1 MDGME
6 LCRQVR
12 ALDRGSYT
20 YLLFTTAHASKRDF
34 VDAVRAGADD
44 WSCPDFPD
52 AERSTYAPGVRTMGK
67 QRRKYT
73 DDFKRD
79 AVRMM
84 RNRGTRTVAE
94 IADDLGVAPT
104 ILHRWAHVLDKDA
117 VAKRNEEGETLEQEV
132 RRLRKEVEQLKV
144 EKAILKKAAAFFAKD
159 SE

>member
-1 MDGME
+1 M
-6 LCRQVR
+6 
-12 ALDRGSYT
+12 A
-20 YLLFTTAHASKRDF
+20 
-34 VDAVRAGADD
+34 
-44 WSCPDFPD
+44 
-52 AERSTYAPGVRTMGK
+52 K

-73 DDFKRD
+73 DEFKRD

-94 IADDLGVAPT
+94 IADDLGVTAN

-117 VAKRNEEGETLEQEV
+117 VAKRNDEGETLEQEV
-132 RRLRKEVEQLKV
+132 RRLRKEVDQLRV